1 MKQPL
6 TLQVRNRIR
15 PYLAV
20 AMAFTLAVNMLLL
33 VSPLYM
39 LQVYDRVL
47 SSGSTDTLIWLT
59 ALAVFLLAVYGAA
72 EAGRRRVTSLA
83 GAELEALLV
92 PRIFARFENEAG
104 EAPRL
109 SHDLAQV
116 NRIQSV
122 LQSGGVLPFI
132 DLPFAPLFFVV
143 LFLVHPV
150 LGLIGLGGGV
160 LVFAVA
166 ILAEMSTRQ
175 DSQFSQAA
183 LSGASDLASG
193 LQRQRSA
200 MVAMGLMPAAFAKWQ
215 ATKSIGQGFALN
227 AARDDSKFTAI
238 SRSSRQILQIFILGG
253 GAALALAQEI
263 SPGAIVASSII
274 MARALGPIDQIV
286 GGWRSSIQAWK
297 AWKELGERLE
307 AAEPTEAFTPMPRPK
322 PELDLDRL
330 GVMVPGAEEPLIRPF
345 SFRVEACQIVALA
358 GGNGSG
364 KTTLLQT
371 MSGAWPAASGTVR
384 LGGRILHEW
393 PSADR
398 GQYIG
403 YVPQEVELLPA
414 TVTENICRLGEA
426 NAEAVFAAAR
436 QAGAHDMIAALP
448 EGYDTRIGP
457 GGTHLSAGQK
467 QMIGLAR
474 ALYGEPVLILLD
486 EPTANL
492 DAAAAPALV
501 SALEAAASRGAM
513 IIASSHDRRLIEKAQ
528 TVLLVRNG
536 SVMQAPAEDYL
547 KLATMPGTKPG
558 GSGAIG

>member
-1 MKQPL
+1 M
-6 TLQVRNRIR
+6 
-15 PYLAV
+15 
-20 AMAFTLAVNMLLL
+20 
-33 VSPLYM
+33 
-39 LQVYDRVL
+39 
-47 SSGSTDTLIWLT
+47 
-59 ALAVFLLAVYGAA
+59 
-72 EAGRRRVTSLA
+72 
-83 GAELEALLV
+83 

-371 MSGAWPAASGTVR
+371 M
-384 LGGRILHEW
+384 
-393 PSADR
+393 
-398 GQYIG
+398 
-403 YVPQEVELLPA
+403 
-414 TVTENICRLGEA
+414 
-426 NAEAVFAAAR
+426 AR
-436 QAGAHDMIAALP
+436 
-448 EGYDTRIGP
+448 
-457 GGTHLSAGQK
+457 
-467 QMIGLAR
+467 GLASCVG
-474 ALYGEPVLILLD
+474 YGSPRW
-486 EPTANL
+486 PH
-492 DAAAAPALV
+492 PARM
-501 SALEAAASRGAM
+501 A
-513 IIASSHDRRLIEKAQ
+513 
-528 TVLLVRNG
+528 
-536 SVMQAPAEDYL
+536 
-547 KLATMPGTKPG
+547 
-558 GSGAIG
+558 